1 MPPRIDDSKTSQQLK
16 AMDIK
21 NALTNDP
28 KFVETVGLTAAT
40 ISVSTEIRTR
50 SSGAENS
57 EGCVSPQSIRIRI
70 STAPAVYLDS
80 DHGQCLLQAAMGHEM
95 GHVAID
101 RDLID
106 RFAPIF
112 RARLAALADSIG
124 SVPSPSAEGSQLIRE
139 QIEFRVDET
148 LSRINDSMAVER
160 ALKHQ
165 EHDSPDEYRRVTMAC
180 SAISVNPRFSD
191 PLTRSQIG
199 N

>member
-16 AMDIK
+16 AMDLK
-21 NALTNDP
+21 NALTKDP

-40 ISVSTEIRTR
+40 ISISTEIRTR
-50 SSGAENS
+50 SSGS
-57 EGCVSPQSIRIRI
+57 EKSASCISPQSIRIKI
-70 STAPAVYLDS
+70 SIAPNVYLDS
-80 DHGQCLLQAAMGHEM
+80 DHGPCLLQAAMGHEL

-124 SVPSPSAEGSQLIRE
+124 SVRSPSSEASSLIRD
-139 QIEFRVDET
+139 QIEYRVNEA
-148 LSRINDSMAVER
+148 LSSINDSMAIER

-165 EHDSPDEYRRVTMAC
+165 EHDSPDEYRRVSMAC
-180 SAISVNPRFSD
+180 SAILVNQQSLD